1 MSNELT
7 LQTEAKELAQ
17 QLFGNHNNK
26 RCARFARSLLDMCAK
41 AQDKDFLLI
50 HNPGG
55 WGSTPLQYCQE
66 WERSIVEGVK
76 SSIERLG
83 YSSFVTQY
91 FRGGR
96 SWWAHLRESREQL
109 RFFFKGKSAGT
120 KVLAAE
126 LKFITRHLDSL
137 RVILV
142 GASQGAAFANT
153 VMQQMDGFHRVYSIE
168 LGILFAHMSR
178 RVITERTLAI
188 DGNGLV
194 PDPMAHRDLP
204 EGLKAYGTAPLRWL
218 KYLLQGKPRKFS
230 NCINVPGHEYNWE
243 YPEVHKTIEHFLE
256 TKFGAKKKV
265 EVGLS

>member
-7 LQTEAKELAQ
+7 LQTEANQLAQ
-17 QLFGNHNNK
+17 QLFGNHSRK
-26 RCARFARSLLDMCAK
+26 CARFASCLLDMCTK

-55 WGSTPLQYCQE
+55 WGSTPLEHCLE

-76 SSIERLG
+76 STIEWLG

-96 SWWAHLRESREQL
+96 SWWAHLWDLREQF
-109 RFFFKGKSAGT
+109 RFFFKGTSTRAKI
-120 KVLAAE
+120 LAAE
-126 LKFITRHLDSL
+126 LMFITRHLDSL

-142 GASQGAAFANT
+142 GASQGAAFGNT
-153 VMQQMDGFHRVYSIE
+153 VMRQMDEFRRVYSVE

-188 DGNGLV
+188 DSNGVV
-194 PDPMAHRDLP
+194 PDPMAHWDLWA
-204 EGLKAYGTAPLRWL
+204 GFKTYATAPFRWG
-218 KYLLQGKPRKFS
+218 KCLLQGKPRKFTD
-230 NCINVPGHEYNWE
+230 CINVPGHEYHWE
-243 YPEVHKTIEHFLE
+243 YPEVHKRIESFLE
-256 TKFGAKKKV
+256 SRFGVKKKV
-265 EVGLS
+265 EGGLS